1 MAKRL
6 TQEQIDARTIA
17 WNEAVESLIAWMADQ
32 DPIQREQAEIVRKQ
46 IDAMAD
52 KWLARAMGL

>member
-1 MAKRL
+1 M

>member
-6 TQEQIDARTIA
+6 TQEQIDARTVA
-17 WNEAVESLIAWMADQ
+17 WNEAVEALIAWMADQ

-52 KWLARAMGL
+52 RWLSRAMGL